1 MTTSANASSASAPSA
16 NADRLARRYGT
27 RPAPRS
33 GRDHGDG
40 SGSRSG
46 LGRRAAWLGSAA
58 VAVVITTIV
67 VLLNVTGDDAV
78 ATAQVVSYEV
88 TSPEQTVVQLA
99 VTRPD
104 PSVVVTCSVEAI
116 DASLAQVGA
125 RVVEVPSASS
135 RTTTL
140 TVEIATYARAE
151 QGRALENGCFPADGE
166 PRAHDPWCAT
176 STQTAAR
183 RLR

>member
-1 MTTSANASSASAPSA
+1 MTTSANVSSAS
-16 NADRLARRYGT
+16 ADRLARRYGT
-27 RPAPRS
+27 RPAPRP
-33 GRDHGDG
+33 GRDAGDG
-40 SGSRSG
+40 SDSRPG

-58 VAVVITTIV
+58 VAVVITAIV

-88 TSPEQTVVQLA
+88 TGPEETVVQLA

-104 PSVVVTCSVEAI
+104 PSVAVTCSVEAI

-125 RVVEVPSASS
+125 RVVEVPAAGS

-151 QGRALENGCFPADGE
+151 QGRALENGCF
-166 PRAHDPWCAT
+166 
-176 STQTAAR
+176 AASD
-183 RLR
+183 

>member
-125 RVVEVPSASS
+125 RVVEVPSA
-135 RTTTL
+135 RL
-140 TVEIATYARAE
+140 ADDDAHGRDRHLRP
-151 QGRALENGCFPADGE
+151 GRAGPCPGE
-166 PRAHDPWCAT
+166 RLLPRGQQLRAHDPWCAT